1 MCNEAVHWDPYT
13 LDYAL
18 DCLKAEEMYEQTMC
32 ENPAAFFLIP
42 NHFKIQGM
50 CIKAVEVDLW
60 QIYDVPDYLKT
71 QEICDDVVWGDPCSL
86 QYVPDWFVA
95 QQQLKIWE
103 DYDDCWN
110 GDDIIEWYDGYQKS
124 KDHKAK
130 IKEELIPIAWH
141 PNRVI
146 DWCMSE
152 DEKRWW
158 K

>member
-1 MCNEAVHWDPYT
+1 
-13 LDYAL
+13 
-18 DCLKAEEMYEQTMC
+18 MY
-32 ENPAAFFLIP
+32 N
-42 NHFKIQGM
+42 
-50 CIKAVEVDLW
+50 
-60 QIYDVPDYLKT
+60 VPDYFKT

-95 QQQLKIWE
+95 QQQLKIWD
-103 DYDDCWN
+103 DYDDCCN
-110 GDDIIEWYDGYQKS
+110 DDDIIEWYDGYQKS
-124 KDHKAK
+124 KDQKAK